1 MSLIEELRTVIAAD
15 SSSTESSLAETSQAQ
30 WEAGAKMIQVG
41 AAGGITRLIQAKLD
55 KLQNEFKSAE
65 QRMAH
70 FKKIGVGET
79 ESPALLLGPLREM
92 QDLVKFVQ
100 RLIKQAVDQTG
111 ADLNE
116 GLDGDTLVLDEGAP
130 RSRAEFA
137 KQVTSMAS
145 ELAKAG
151 STVDRMRSG
160 LDDMK
165 TSVGFLPPTIAGKT
179 ATYTRQGMIKQLET
193 LDASL
198 ERASGELE
206 SATNVIGGVRGALSG
221 VAEESAGTEY
231 RDGLEEAVWWD
242 QAKYRDGATGE
253 RSPAH
258 QEIAAVQDLIKELL
272 KGSPNGHVIEL
283 EAFYKTLPAAVRKSV
298 KKYLPSLKSVG
309 GLSLLWP
316 KDQDGN
322 YDKTR
327 LIVAHNA
334 SGRVRED
341 IGVFPTGLTVVE
353 EIEALFEKKDDE
365 EEEEDDEEDESE
377 DESEDEEEEDDAD
390 DMEEGT
396 PPSFEKALE
405 TILAAYKKGGKP
417 AAGQAYDDEVE
428 RLKLKNWEAM
438 ALAERFRA
446 MIKAQSEGL
455 DEGATPGARSKGTG
469 YGKSETS
476 KAGEF
481 WGGKHD
487 KQDAT
492 PERKKEFNKAQ
503 RAGKKKHI
511 DAQMKGEETLSAE
524 LAALLNES

>member
-15 SSSTESSLAETSQAQ
+15 PSSTEPSEPSLAETSQAQ

-79 ESPALLLGPLREM
+79 ESPALMLGPLREM
-92 QDLVKFVQ
+92 QDLVKFIQ

-116 GLDGDTLVLDEGAP
+116 GLDGDDTLVLDEGAP

-206 SATNVIGGVRGALSG
+206 SATSVIGGVRAALSG
-221 VAEESAGTEY
+221 GVEESAGTEY
-231 RDGLEEAVWWD
+231 REGLDEAKGGEVLFWIESTYEDASGAKKTSKDSWLAKWGKPSKAGLERIAG
-242 QAKYRDGATGE
+242 QFSDGKLISARIVRANGDVIATWSPSKGE
-253 RSPAH
+253 
-258 QEIAAVQDLIKELL
+258 
-272 KGSPNGHVIEL
+272 
-283 EAFYKTLPAAVRKSV
+283 
-298 KKYLPSLKSVG
+298 
-309 GLSLLWP
+309 
-316 KDQDGN
+316 
-322 YDKTR
+322 
-327 LIVAHNA
+327 
-334 SGRVRED
+334 
-341 IGVFPTGLTVVE
+341 GVFPTGPTVVE
-353 EIEALFEKKDDE
+353 EVEALFEKKGDEE
-365 EEEEDDEEDESE
+365 EEEEDDEEEEDESE

-390 DMEEGT
+390 DME
-396 PPSFEKALE
+396 
-405 TILAAYKKGGKP
+405 
-417 AAGQAYDDEVE
+417 
-428 RLKLKNWEAM
+428 
-438 ALAERFRA
+438 
-446 MIKAQSEGL
+446 
-455 DEGATPGARSKGTG
+455 EGATPGARSKGTG

-481 WGGKHD
+481 WSGKFD

-511 DAQMKGEETLSAE
+511 DAQMKGEGTLSAE